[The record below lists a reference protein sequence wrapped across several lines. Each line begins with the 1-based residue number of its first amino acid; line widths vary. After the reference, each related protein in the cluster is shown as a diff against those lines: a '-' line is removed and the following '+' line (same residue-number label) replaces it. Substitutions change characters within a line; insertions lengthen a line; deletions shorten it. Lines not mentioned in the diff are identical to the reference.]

1 MYTKEFIETI
11 LKYSSD
17 NQVSEKKLQNIS
29 NYLIK
34 HYHIIK
40 ENMVLK

>member
-17 NQVSEKKLQNIS
+17 NQVSEKKAAEHFKLS
-29 NYLIK
+29 YK
-34 HYHIIK
+34 TSP
-40 ENMVLK
+40 